1 MTFLKVEK
9 KSTTWLTQKSWY
21 WWELP
26 ITDRKCHFCLMFIIY
41 LLTGGQEWL
50 LDTLMSTWGGSDLAR
65 DQPGKTLQPFIM
77 NQSSNLKQEPMV
89 DRSDQNRTLLPILTI
104 IQIMVIDQFTSEW
117 SMVSASASVT
127 SIANVVS
134 CLVIAFILIKDMC
147 NVYID

>member
-1 MTFLKVEK
+1 MQMTFLKVEK

-89 DRSDQNRTLLPILTI
+89 DRSELCSQTNNNTNNGHRSIYEWVEHGQCQCQCHINR
-104 IQIMVIDQFTSEW
+104 QCRVMSCH
-117 SMVSASASVT
+117 
-127 SIANVVS
+127 SIYSNKGYV
-134 CLVIAFILIKDMC
+134 
-147 NVYID
+147 